1 MNIEGPT
8 TTHDAAGVNPQLVFR
23 SEKRGTRHF
32 TIHTLVDNEIY
43 SEIGEPPDC
52 ILKIRRK
59 LEAERSLT
67 TKQQV

>member
-8 TTHDAAGVNPQLVFR
+8 RDAAGVKPQLVFR

-32 TIHTLVDNEIY
+32 TINTLIDNGICNEN
-43 SEIGEPPDC
+43 GEPPDF
-52 ILKIRRK
+52 ILKIRSK